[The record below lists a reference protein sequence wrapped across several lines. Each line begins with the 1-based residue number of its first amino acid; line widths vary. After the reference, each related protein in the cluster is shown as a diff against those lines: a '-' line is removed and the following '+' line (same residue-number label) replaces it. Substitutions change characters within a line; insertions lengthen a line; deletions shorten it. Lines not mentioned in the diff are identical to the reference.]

1 MPEFTN
7 DLTHDDLALLLL
19 LAEKRSLTRSAM
31 TLAWSTPKAS
41 HRLNHA
47 RALIGDELFVRSG
60 NSLVP
65 TKRMEALVPTM
76 RRALEALE
84 GIFAE
89 ERFSPLEIDRT
100 IIFEMVDNAAA
111 VLLAP
116 ALPALT
122 ERAPKL
128 KIRIRPAAGL
138 TLENLWDGTT
148 NLAFG
153 FDIDRELPGD
163 IQSATLFKSRHVAVM
178 RRGHPLLNHP
188 SVKAGIPVGAK
199 VLAPYPYIS
208 ISMPQWRSLRNI
220 DLPWRAENPS
230 PVRIETPYFL
240 SMPYLLAQSDAY
252 ALLPRE
258 GAELL
263 SSHLPLAILETDP
276 ADIRGWNPQII
287 WHRRNNADFA
297 LQWVRSEICLWFK
310 KHPPMNPEMML
321 EDENRHR

>member
-138 TLENLWDGTT
+138 TISGT
-148 NLAFG
+148 APR
-153 FDIDRELPGD
+153 IW
-163 IQSATLFKSRHVAVM
+163 
-178 RRGHPLLNHP
+178 P
-188 SVKAGIPVGAK
+188 SV
-199 VLAPYPYIS
+199 LIS
-208 ISMPQWRSLRNI
+208 TESCPATFSPPHSLR
-220 DLPWRAENPS
+220 AGMSPS
-230 PVRIETPYFL
+230 C
-240 SMPYLLAQSDAY
+240 AA
-252 ALLPRE
+252 
-258 GAELL
+258 
-263 SSHLPLAILETDP
+263 AIP
-276 ADIRGWNPQII
+276 
-287 WHRRNNADFA
+287 
-297 LQWVRSEICLWFK
+297 C
-310 KHPPMNPEMML
+310 
-321 EDENRHR
+321 

>member
-148 NLAFG
+148 NALS
-153 FDIDRELPGD
+153 LP
-163 IQSATLFKSRHVAVM
+163 ATRPN
-178 RRGHPLLNHP
+178 R
-188 SVKAGIPVGAK
+188 I
-199 VLAPYPYIS
+199 
-208 ISMPQWRSLRNI
+208 RSCRQ
-220 DLPWRAENPS
+220 P
-230 PVRIETPYFL
+230 TY
-240 SMPYLLAQSDAY
+240 
-252 ALLPRE
+252 
-258 GAELL
+258 
-263 SSHLPLAILETDP
+263 
-276 ADIRGWNPQII
+276 
-287 WHRRNNADFA
+287 
-297 LQWVRSEICLWFK
+297 
-310 KHPPMNPEMML
+310 
-321 EDENRHR
+321 

>member
-111 VLLAP
+111 AR
-116 ALPALT
+116 T
-122 ERAPKL
+122 GR
-128 KIRIRPAAGL
+128 
-138 TLENLWDGTT
+138 T
-148 NLAFG
+148 
-153 FDIDRELPGD
+153 
-163 IQSATLFKSRHVAVM
+163 
-178 RRGHPLLNHP
+178 
-188 SVKAGIPVGAK
+188 GA
-199 VLAPYPYIS
+199 
-208 ISMPQWRSLRNI
+208 Q
-220 DLPWRAENPS
+220 AENPDS
-230 PVRIETPYFL
+230 PGCW
-240 SMPYLLAQSDAY
+240 AH
-252 ALLPRE
+252 PRE
-258 GAELL
+258 SLG
-263 SSHLPLAILETDP
+263 
-276 ADIRGWNPQII
+276 
-287 WHRRNNADFA
+287 
-297 LQWVRSEICLWFK
+297 
-310 KHPPMNPEMML
+310 
-321 EDENRHR
+321 RHHKSGLRF

>member
-100 IIFEMVDNAAA
+100 IVFEMVDNAAA

-116 ALPALT
+116 ALSTLA

-128 KIRIRPAAGL
+128 RIRIRPAAGL

-153 FDIDRELPGD
+153 FDIDRELPSD

-199 VLAPYPYIS
+199 VLAPL
-208 ISMPQWRSLRNI
+208 SLYF
-220 DLPWRAENPS
+220 DFDAPVAVAE
-230 PVRIETPYFL
+230 
-240 SMPYLLAQSDAY
+240 
-252 ALLPRE
+252 
-258 GAELL
+258 
-263 SSHLPLAILETDP
+263 
-276 ADIRGWNPQII
+276 
-287 WHRRNNADFA
+287 
-297 LQWVRSEICLWFK
+297 
-310 KHPPMNPEMML
+310 KH
-321 EDENRHR
+321 

>member
-1 MPEFTN
+1 MRWRRSKGFSLKN
-7 DLTHDDLALLLL
+7 DSRRWKLTV
-19 LAEKRSLTRSAM
+19 RSFSK
-31 TLAWSTPKAS
+31 WSTTPPPCFS
-41 HRLNHA
+41 
-47 RALIGDELFVRSG
+47 
-60 NSLVP
+60 
-65 TKRMEALVPTM
+65 
-76 RRALEALE
+76 RRRCPHWQN
-84 GIFAE
+84 G
-89 ERFSPLEIDRT
+89 R
-100 IIFEMVDNAAA
+100 
-111 VLLAP
+111 
-116 ALPALT
+116 
-122 ERAPKL
+122 PKL

-220 DLPWRAENPS
+220 DLAWRTENPS

>member
-116 ALPALT
+116 ALPALARLLGSPSRISGT
-122 ERAPKL
+122 APQ
-128 KIRIRPAAGL
+128 I
-138 TLENLWDGTT
+138 W
-148 NLAFG
+148 
-153 FDIDRELPGD
+153 
-163 IQSATLFKSRHVAVM
+163 
-178 RRGHPLLNHP
+178 P
-188 SVKAGIPVGAK
+188 SV
-199 VLAPYPYIS
+199 LIS
-208 ISMPQWRSLRNI
+208 TASFPATFSPPHSLR
-220 DLPWRAENPS
+220 AGMSPS
-230 PVRIETPYFL
+230 C
-240 SMPYLLAQSDAY
+240 AA
-252 ALLPRE
+252 
-258 GAELL
+258 
-263 SSHLPLAILETDP
+263 AIP
-276 ADIRGWNPQII
+276 
-287 WHRRNNADFA
+287 
-297 LQWVRSEICLWFK
+297 C
-310 KHPPMNPEMML
+310 
-321 EDENRHR
+321 

>member
-163 IQSATLFKSRHVAVM
+163 IQSATLFKSRHAPRPSPAEPSQRQGRHPCRRQGPCTLSLYFDFDAPVAV
-178 RRGHPLLNHP
+178 
-188 SVKAGIPVGAK
+188 
-199 VLAPYPYIS
+199 
-208 ISMPQWRSLRNI
+208 
-220 DLPWRAENPS
+220 AE
-230 PVRIETPYFL
+230 
-240 SMPYLLAQSDAY
+240 
-252 ALLPRE
+252 
-258 GAELL
+258 
-263 SSHLPLAILETDP
+263 
-276 ADIRGWNPQII
+276 
-287 WHRRNNADFA
+287 
-297 LQWVRSEICLWFK
+297 
-310 KHPPMNPEMML
+310 KH
-321 EDENRHR
+321 

>member
-116 ALPALT
+116 ALPALA

-138 TLENLWDGTT
+138 TLENLWDGTK

-220 DLPWRAENPS
+220 DLAWRAEKPK
-230 PVRIETPYFL
+230 P
-240 SMPYLLAQSDAY
+240 
-252 ALLPRE
+252 
-258 GAELL
+258 GA
-263 SSHLPLAILETDP
+263 H
-276 ADIRGWNPQII
+276 
-287 WHRRNNADFA
+287 
-297 LQWVRSEICLWFK
+297 
-310 KHPPMNPEMML
+310 
-321 EDENRHR
+321 

>member
-89 ERFSPLEIDRT
+89 ERFSPQEIDRT

-116 ALPALT
+116 ALPALA

-138 TLENLWDGTT
+138 TSRISGT
-148 NLAFG
+148 APQ
-153 FDIDRELPGD
+153 IW
-163 IQSATLFKSRHVAVM
+163 
-178 RRGHPLLNHP
+178 P
-188 SVKAGIPVGAK
+188 SV
-199 VLAPYPYIS
+199 LIS
-208 ISMPQWRSLRNI
+208 TESFPATFSPPHSLR
-220 DLPWRAENPS
+220 AGMSPS
-230 PVRIETPYFL
+230 C
-240 SMPYLLAQSDAY
+240 AA
-252 ALLPRE
+252 
-258 GAELL
+258 
-263 SSHLPLAILETDP
+263 AIP
-276 ADIRGWNPQII
+276 
-287 WHRRNNADFA
+287 
-297 LQWVRSEICLWFK
+297 C
-310 KHPPMNPEMML
+310 
-321 EDENRHR
+321 

>member
-153 FDIDRELPGD
+153 FDIDRELPGN

-199 VLAPYPYIS
+199 VLAPYPYKTQARCALKRPIS
-208 ISMPQWRSLRNI
+208 SQCPICSRSQMPMHCCPEKAQNSCLHTCRSPFWKRIRPTFEAGTRRSSGTGATMPTLRCSGCA
-220 DLPWRAENPS
+220 RKSAS
-230 PVRIETPYFL
+230 G
-240 SMPYLLAQSDAY
+240 S
-252 ALLPRE
+252 
-258 GAELL
+258 
-263 SSHLPLAILETDP
+263 
-276 ADIRGWNPQII
+276 
-287 WHRRNNADFA
+287 RNT
-297 LQWVRSEICLWFK
+297 R
-310 KHPPMNPEMML
+310 P
-321 EDENRHR
+321 

>member
-41 HRLNHA
+41 LRLNHA

-116 ALPALT
+116 ALPALA

-138 TLENLWDGTT
+138 TLENLRDGTT

-220 DLPWRAENPS
+220 DLAWRAENPS
-230 PVRIETPYFL
+230 PVPISSQCPICSRSQMPMRCCPEKAQNSCLHTCRSPFWKRIRPTFEAGTRR
-240 SMPYLLAQSDAY
+240 SSGTGATMPTLRCSGCARKSAFGSKNTR
-252 ALLPRE
+252 P
-258 GAELL
+258 
-263 SSHLPLAILETDP
+263 
-276 ADIRGWNPQII
+276 
-287 WHRRNNADFA
+287 
-297 LQWVRSEICLWFK
+297 
-310 KHPPMNPEMML
+310 
-321 EDENRHR
+321 

>member
-111 VLLAP
+111 VLLAH
-116 ALPALT
+116 
-122 ERAPKL
+122 ERRDVQPQAEML
-128 KIRIRPAAGL
+128 C
-138 TLENLWDGTT
+138 
-148 NLAFG
+148 
-153 FDIDRELPGD
+153 
-163 IQSATLFKSRHVAVM
+163 
-178 RRGHPLLNHP
+178 RGHLAEEGRATAFERGVRKARPVVFHHENQRAVTHVEA
-188 SVKAGIPVGAK
+188 SVHLGRRIAHGVVQQ
-199 VLAPYPYIS
+199 VLGH
-208 ISMPQWRSLRNI
+208 
-220 DLPWRAENPS
+220 
-230 PVRIETPYFL
+230 
-240 SMPYLLAQSDAY
+240 LAHDGLIHA
-252 ALLPRE
+252 
-258 GAELL
+258 
-263 SSHLPLAILETDP
+263 
-276 ADIRGWNPQII
+276 
-287 WHRRNNADFA
+287 
-297 LQWVRSEICLWFK
+297 
-310 KHPPMNPEMML
+310 
-321 EDENRHR
+321 

>member
-111 VLLAP
+111 VP
-116 ALPALT
+116 SWP
-122 ERAPKL
+122 
-128 KIRIRPAAGL
+128 RI
-138 TLENLWDGTT
+138 T
-148 NLAFG
+148 
-153 FDIDRELPGD
+153 
-163 IQSATLFKSRHVAVM
+163 SA
-178 RRGHPLLNHP
+178 
-188 SVKAGIPVGAK
+188 
-199 VLAPYPYIS
+199 
-208 ISMPQWRSLRNI
+208 
-220 DLPWRAENPS
+220 
-230 PVRIETPYFL
+230 
-240 SMPYLLAQSDAY
+240 
-252 ALLPRE
+252 
-258 GAELL
+258 
-263 SSHLPLAILETDP
+263 
-276 ADIRGWNPQII
+276 
-287 WHRRNNADFA
+287 
-297 LQWVRSEICLWFK
+297 
-310 KHPPMNPEMML
+310 
-321 EDENRHR
+321 

>member
-1 MPEFTN
+1 
-7 DLTHDDLALLLL
+7 
-19 LAEKRSLTRSAM
+19 
-31 TLAWSTPKAS
+31 
-41 HRLNHA
+41 
-47 RALIGDELFVRSG
+47 
-60 NSLVP
+60 
-65 TKRMEALVPTM
+65 
-76 RRALEALE
+76 
-84 GIFAE
+84 
-89 ERFSPLEIDRT
+89 
-100 IIFEMVDNAAA
+100 
-111 VLLAP
+111 
-116 ALPALT
+116 
-122 ERAPKL
+122 
-128 KIRIRPAAGL
+128 
-138 TLENLWDGTT
+138 
-148 NLAFG
+148 
-153 FDIDRELPGD
+153 
-163 IQSATLFKSRHVAVM
+163 M

-220 DLPWRAENPS
+220 DLAWRAENPS

-252 ALLPRE
+252 ALLTRE

>member
-1 MPEFTN
+1 M
-7 DLTHDDLALLLL
+7 
-19 LAEKRSLTRSAM
+19 
-31 TLAWSTPKAS
+31 
-41 HRLNHA
+41 
-47 RALIGDELFVRSG
+47 
-60 NSLVP
+60 
-65 TKRMEALVPTM
+65 PTM

-220 DLPWRAENPS
+220 DLAWR
-230 PVRIETPYFL
+230 I
-240 SMPYLLAQSDAY
+240 
-252 ALLPRE
+252 
-258 GAELL
+258 
-263 SSHLPLAILETDP
+263 
-276 ADIRGWNPQII
+276 
-287 WHRRNNADFA
+287 
-297 LQWVRSEICLWFK
+297 
-310 KHPPMNPEMML
+310 
-321 EDENRHR
+321 

>member
-116 ALPALT
+116 EAAAASITAAMLPTRRDSAKA
-122 ERAPKL
+122 EESRF
-128 KIRIRPAAGL
+128 IRIL
-138 TLENLWDGTT
+138 
-148 NLAFG
+148 
-153 FDIDRELPGD
+153 RE
-163 IQSATLFKSRHVAVM
+163 
-178 RRGHPLLNHP
+178 
-188 SVKAGIPVGAK
+188 KACVIFN
-199 VLAPYPYIS
+199 
-208 ISMPQWRSLRNI
+208 MDN
-220 DLPWRAENPS
+220 
-230 PVRIETPYFL
+230 
-240 SMPYLLAQSDAY
+240 
-252 ALLPRE
+252 
-258 GAELL
+258 
-263 SSHLPLAILETDP
+263 P
-276 ADIRGWNPQII
+276 AD
-287 WHRRNNADFA
+287 D
-297 LQWVRSEICLWFK
+297 
-310 KHPPMNPEMML
+310 
-321 EDENRHR
+321 D

>member
-116 ALPALT
+116 ALPRT
-122 ERAPKL
+122 DRTAPKL
-128 KIRIRPAAGL
+128 KSGFARLLGSPSRIS
-138 TLENLWDGTT
+138 GT
-148 NLAFG
+148 APQ
-153 FDIDRELPGD
+153 IW
-163 IQSATLFKSRHVAVM
+163 
-178 RRGHPLLNHP
+178 P
-188 SVKAGIPVGAK
+188 SVLISTASFPATFSPPRFLRAGMSPSCAAAIP
-199 VLAPYPYIS
+199 
-208 ISMPQWRSLRNI
+208 
-220 DLPWRAENPS
+220 
-230 PVRIETPYFL
+230 
-240 SMPYLLAQSDAY
+240 
-252 ALLPRE
+252 
-258 GAELL
+258 
-263 SSHLPLAILETDP
+263 
-276 ADIRGWNPQII
+276 
-287 WHRRNNADFA
+287 
-297 LQWVRSEICLWFK
+297 C
-310 KHPPMNPEMML
+310 
-321 EDENRHR
+321 